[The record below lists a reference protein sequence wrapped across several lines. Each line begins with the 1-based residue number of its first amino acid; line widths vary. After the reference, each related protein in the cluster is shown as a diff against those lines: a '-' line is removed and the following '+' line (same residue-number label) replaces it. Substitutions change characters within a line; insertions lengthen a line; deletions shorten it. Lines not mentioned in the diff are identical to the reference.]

1 MAEIIDSEK
10 IREKLKEFDKYIQ
23 QAIDM
28 AGMLKGI
35 KDDTRKIF
43 SELQSK
49 KGQLSIIEDKL
60 AEFFAKGEKVF
71 DKIESLKKEGEKI
84 EGFINVRKQ
93 EIEQYLSDT
102 KQQQD
107 DSINIKFHEIK
118 SEVAK
123 LYEEKEKEIDAL
135 KQEAEVFKEQIS
147 ELITN
152 YQQKAGKEMI
162 DFLYKQNA
170 LIQNLNQ
177 QIESYHKLTE
187 TMKDNSD
194 AQAKEIE
201 GLKNTSEKHRKLIEL
216 LTSQNAELK
225 NKMAEII
232 SELKKPLVKKIFGG
246 K

>member
-35 KDDTRKIF
+35 KDDTQKIF

-60 AEFFAKGEKVF
+60 TEFFAKGEKVS

-118 SEVAK
+118 SEVVK

-135 KQEAEVFKEQIS
+135 KQDTEVFKEQIS

-152 YQQKAGKEMI
+152 YQQKADKEMT

-170 LIQNLNQ
+170 LVSNLNQ
-177 QIESYHKLTE
+177 QIDSYHKLTE
-187 TMKDNSD
+187 TMKDNLD

-201 GLKNTSEKHRKLIEL
+201 GLKNMSEKHRKLIES
-216 LTSQNAELK
+216 LTSQNTELK

>member
-1 MAEIIDSEK
+1 M
-10 IREKLKEFDKYIQ
+10 
-23 QAIDM
+23 
-28 AGMLKGI
+28 
-35 KDDTRKIF
+35 
-43 SELQSK
+43 
-49 KGQLSIIEDKL
+49 

-201 GLKNTSEKHRKLIEL
+201 G
-216 LTSQNAELK
+216 
-225 NKMAEII
+225 
-232 SELKKPLVKKIFGG
+232 
-246 K
+246 

>member
-35 KDDTRKIF
+35 KDDTQKIF

-49 KGQLSIIEDKL
+49 KEQLSIIEDKL

-71 DKIESLKKEGEKI
+71 DKIESFKKEGEKI

-135 KQEAEVFKEQIS
+135 KQETEAFKEQIS

-152 YQQKAGKEMI
+152 YQQKADKEMT

-187 TMKDNSD
+187 TMKDNLD

-201 GLKNTSEKHRKLIEL
+201 GLKNMAEKHRKLIES

-232 SELKKPLVKKIFGG
+232 SELKRPLVKKIFGG